1 MTRSPDHPIPPWPD
15 PLIPCRFK
23 LNPLVSLTPNSP
35 VDPVPEAGSEAVLPT
50 APAVPAESPQWGVV
64 DIVLIAFFYL
74 IATGL
79 LTAITFGIIHAVPRW
94 RHFNVAQLAAE
105 PLAVIPPQTI
115 GYILTLF
122 FMILVVKRGTAT
134 PFFRAV
140 KFRWPTTLL
149 PYIAAGFVLSF
160 LIQIASSFLPI
171 PKSLPID
178 EFFKTTHAA
187 WVLAVFGIVIAPF
200 FEELF
205 FRGFLYP
212 VLVRRIGFFAATVL
226 TSLLFALTHEGQLAH
241 AWAPLLVLF
250 VVGVVLTYI
259 RARTQSVACS
269 FLVHAGYNGFLFCMI
284 FVATGG
290 FRHMDKLR

>member
-1 MTRSPDHPIPPWPD
+1 M
-15 PLIPCRFK
+15 
-23 LNPLVSLTPNSP
+23 SLTPNSP
-35 VDPVPEAGSEAVLPT
+35 LDRISGPGPET
-50 APAVPAESPQWGVV
+50 ALTAPPAVPRENPPWGFV
-64 DIVLIAFFYL
+64 DVVLIAIFSV

-79 LTAITFGIIHAVPRW
+79 LTMIAFGIVHSIPKWKHYTIG
-94 RHFNVAQLAAE
+94 QLAAE
-105 PLAVIPPQTI
+105 PLAVIPPQAM
-115 GYILTLF
+115 GYLLTLI
-122 FMILVVKRGTAT
+122 FMVVVVRRGTNA
-134 PFFRAV
+134 PFWRAA
-140 KFRWPTTLL
+140 KWRWPASIWL
-149 PYIAAGFVLSF
+149 YIMIGVALS
-160 LIQIASSFLPI
+160 LVIQVASTFLPI

-187 WVLAVFGIVIAPF
+187 WVLTIFGVLVAPL

-212 VLVRRIGFFAATVL
+212 VLYRRIGFLAAAVV
-226 TSLLFALTHEGQLAH
+226 TSILFAFTHEGQLAH

-250 VVGVVLTYI
+250 VVGMVLTSV

-269 FLVHAGYNGFLFCMI
+269 FLVHSGYNAFLFGMI

>member
-1 MTRSPDHPIPPWPD
+1 MSITPNPPLD
-15 PLIPCRFK
+15 PLPH
-23 LNPLVSLTPNSP
+23 SST
-35 VDPVPEAGSEAVLPT
+35 ETALPALGP
-50 APAVPAESPQWGVV
+50 APPAEQPRWGVI
-64 DIVLIAFFYL
+64 DIALIAIFYL

-79 LTAITFGIIHAVPRW
+79 LTAIAFGIVHAIPRW
-94 RHFNVAQLAAE
+94 RHYSISQLAAE
-105 PLAVIPPQTI
+105 PLAVIPPQTV
-115 GYILTLF
+115 GYVLTLF
-122 FMILVVKRGTAT
+122 FMILVVRRGTSASFWRT
-134 PFFRAV
+134 I
-140 KFRWPTTLL
+140 KFRWPDALL
-149 PYIAAGFVLSF
+149 PYIATGFVLSF

-187 WVLAVFGIVIAPF
+187 WVLAIFGILIAPF

-212 VLVRRIGFFAATVL
+212 VLVRRIGFFASTVV

-250 VVGVVLTYI
+250 IVGVVLTYV
-259 RARTQSVACS
+259 RARTHSVACS
-269 FLVHAGYNGFLFCMI
+269 FLVHSGYNAFLFCMI

-290 FRHMDKLR
+290 FRHMEKLR

>member
-1 MTRSPDHPIPPWPD
+1 M
-15 PLIPCRFK
+15 
-23 LNPLVSLTPNSP
+23 SLTPNP
-35 VDPVPEAGSEAVLPT
+35 PLDPVSEPETKSPEIH
-50 APAVPAESPQWGVV
+50 AVPSNTFPTENPAWGIV
-64 DIVLIAFFYL
+64 DIALIVLFYV

-79 LTAITFGIIHAVPRW
+79 LTAIIFGIIHAVPRW
-94 RHFNVAQLAAE
+94 RHYTVGQLAAE

-115 GYILTLF
+115 GYLVTLF
-122 FMILVVKRGTAT
+122 FMVLVVRRGTAE
-134 PFFRAV
+134 PFWRAT
-140 KFRWPTTLL
+140 KWRWPVAVV
-149 PYIAAGFVLSF
+149 PYVATGLGLS
-160 LIQIASSFLPI
+160 LVIQVMSSFLPI

-187 WVLAVFGIVIAPF
+187 WMLAVFGVFVAPL

-212 VLVRRIGFFAATVL
+212 VLFRRVGFFAAMVVN
-226 TSLLFALTHEGQLAH
+226 SLLFAFTHEGQLAH

-250 VVGVVLTYI
+250 TVGMALTYV

-269 FLVHAGYNGFLFCMI
+269 FLVHSGYNAFLFGMI

-290 FRHMDKLR
+290 FRHMDRLR

>member
-1 MTRSPDHPIPPWPD
+1 
-15 PLIPCRFK
+15 
-23 LNPLVSLTPNSP
+23 VSLTPNPPLDPLSQSGTAAPEIQAVHSSALP
-35 VDPVPEAGSEAVLPT
+35 VEDPP
-50 APAVPAESPQWGVV
+50 WGILDVAL
-64 DIVLIAFFYL
+64 IVIFYV

-79 LTAITFGIIHAVPRW
+79 LTAIVFGAIHAVPRW
-94 RHFNVAQLAAE
+94 NHYTVAQLAAE

-115 GYILTLF
+115 GYLVTLF
-122 FMILVVKRGTAT
+122 FMVLVVRRGTTT
-134 PFFRAV
+134 PFWRAA
-140 KFRWPTTLL
+140 KWQWPMAAV
-149 PYIAAGFVLSF
+149 PYLS
-160 LIQIASSFLPI
+160 LGLGLSLVIQLVSSFLPI

-187 WVLAVFGIVIAPF
+187 WMLAVFGVLIAPL

-212 VLVRRIGFFAATVL
+212 VLFRRIGSFAAMVVN
-226 TSLLFALTHEGQLAH
+226 SLLFALTHEGQLAH

-250 VVGVVLTYI
+250 TVGMVLTYV

-269 FLVHAGYNGFLFCMI
+269 FLVHSGYNAFLFGMI

>member
-1 MTRSPDHPIPPWPD
+1 LD
-15 PLIPCRFK
+15 PASETTEVQT
-23 LNPLVSLTPNSP
+23 VSSP
-35 VDPVPEAGSEAVLPT
+35 VL
-50 APAVPAESPQWGVV
+50 PAEDPAWGIV
-64 DIVLIAFFYL
+64 DIVLIAIFYV

-79 LTAITFGIIHAVPRW
+79 LTAIIFGVIHVVPRW
-94 RHFNVAQLAAE
+94 KHYTVGQLAAE

-115 GYILTLF
+115 GYLVTLF
-122 FMILVVKRGTAT
+122 FMTLVVRRGTNAPFWRAT
-134 PFFRAV
+134 
-140 KFRWPTTLL
+140 KWRWPAAVV
-149 PYIAAGFVLSF
+149 PYLALGLGLS
-160 LIQIASSFLPI
+160 LVIQVVSSFLPI

-187 WVLAVFGIVIAPF
+187 WVLAVFGVLIAPL

-212 VLVRRIGFFAATVL
+212 VLFRRIGFFAALLVN
-226 TSLLFALTHEGQLAH
+226 SLLFALTHEGQLAH

-250 VVGVVLTYI
+250 TVGMALTYV

-269 FLVHAGYNGFLFCMI
+269 FLVHSGYNAFLFGMI

-290 FRHMDKLR
+290 FRHMDRLR